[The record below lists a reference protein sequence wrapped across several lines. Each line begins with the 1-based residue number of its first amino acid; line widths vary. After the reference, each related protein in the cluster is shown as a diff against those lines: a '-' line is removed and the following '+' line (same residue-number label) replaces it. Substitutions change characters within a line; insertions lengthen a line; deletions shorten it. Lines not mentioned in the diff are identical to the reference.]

1 MLQLYKCSINWT
13 ISKYN
18 KVNYILFKNN
28 ESYKKKVGNL
38 QESMVQNEFLIIK
51 TNKTLF
57 MATLEKMKILTDS
70 AQYDLC
76 DYISHNKSSQVNLPG
91 IYEATGHNG
100 CKIPLFKTLLT
111 NKCKNDCK
119 YCINQSKR
127 NFTRLELSPEE
138 LAKAFLG
145 YYNRGLVNG
154 LFLSSGIS
162 GDVDSTME
170 KQIETVHLLRNKY
183 GYDDYIHLKVVPGA
197 SKDSIKRAMALA
209 NRVSINI
216 EAATPSGLAELSS
229 TKDYNKDILKRLS
242 WINRFQHKSTTYP
255 NSTHTTQLIVG
266 ANGESDK
273 EILSRMEKIYKKS
286 DLKRTY
292 FSAFTPIEGTEF
304 SKKESCSTDRT
315 AKLYNADSLLNDYNY
330 SVKELVFD
338 GDDKLILDQDP
349 KILAAQNMDIFPVEI
364 NVAPMNELIRVP
376 GIGIKSAK
384 RIISIRKK
392 SPFTNKEQ
400 LRNLGVVVD
409 RAEPYIKIS
418 GEYQTTFE
426 F

>member
-1 MLQLYKCSINWT
+1 MQKIIYCKTIISIT
-13 ISKYN
+13 D
-18 KVNYILFKNN
+18 
-28 ESYKKKVGNL
+28 
-38 QESMVQNEFLIIK
+38 IK
-51 TNKTLF
+51 LTMT
-57 MATLEKMKILTDS
+57 TLEKMKILTDS

-76 DYISHNKSSQVNLPG
+76 DYVSHNKSSQVNLPG
-91 IYEATGHNG
+91 IYEAIGHNG

-145 YYNRGLVNG
+145 YYGRGMVNG

-197 SKDSIKRAMALA
+197 SRDSIKRAMALA

-229 TKDYNKDILKRLS
+229 TKDYNNDILKRLS
-242 WINRFQHKSTTYP
+242 WINRYQHKSSTYP

-266 ANGESDK
+266 ANDESDK

-292 FSAFTPIEGTEF
+292 FSAFTPIEETEF
-304 SKKESCSTDRT
+304 KNKEACSTDRT
-315 AKLYNADSLLNDYNY
+315 AKLYNADSLINEYHYD
-330 SVKELVFD
+330 VKELVFD
-338 GDDKLILDQDP
+338 ENDKLILDQDP
-349 KILAAQNMDIFPVEI
+349 KILAAHNMDIFPVEI
-364 NVAPMNELIRVP
+364 NSAPLVELVRVP

-384 RIISIRKK
+384 QIISIRKK
-392 SPFTNKEQ
+392 SQFSNKEE
-400 LRNLGVVVD
+400 LRKLGVVVD

-418 GEYQTTFE
+418 GEYQTTFD

>member
-1 MLQLYKCSINWT
+1 MS
-13 ISKYN
+13 
-18 KVNYILFKNN
+18 
-28 ESYKKKVGNL
+28 
-38 QESMVQNEFLIIK
+38 
-51 TNKTLF
+51 
-57 MATLEKMKILTDS
+57 TLEKMKILTDS

-76 DYISHNKSSQVNLPG
+76 DYVNHNKSSQVNLPG
-91 IYEATGHNG
+91 IYHATGKNG
-100 CKIPLFKTLLT
+100 CQIPLFKTLMS

-162 GDVDSTME
+162 NDVDTTME
-170 KQIETVHLLRNKY
+170 KQIECVQILRKKY
-183 GYDDYIHLKVVPGA
+183 GYDDYIHLKIVPGA
-197 SKDSIKRAMALA
+197 SRDSIKRAMALA

-242 WINRFQHKSTTYP
+242 WINSLENKSTTYP

-273 EILSRMEKIYKKS
+273 EILKRMEKIYKNSK
-286 DLKRTY
+286 LKRTY
-292 FSAFTPIEGTEF
+292 FSAFTPIDETDFEN
-304 SKKESCSTDRT
+304 KEACSTDRT
-315 AKLYNADSLLNDYNY
+315 SKLYNADSLLNDYHYKVN
-330 SVKELVFD
+330 ELVFD
-338 GDDKLILDQDP
+338 DNDKLSLTTDP
-349 KILAAQNMDIFPVEI
+349 KILAAKNMDIFPVEI
-364 NVAPMNELIRVP
+364 NTAPFVELIRVP
-376 GIGIKSAK
+376 GIGVKSA
-384 RIISIRKK
+384 REIISIRKK
-392 SPFTNKEQ
+392 RPFTNINQ
-400 LRNLGVVVD
+400 LKKLGVVVL

-418 GEYQTTFE
+418 GEYQTTFDT

>member
-1 MLQLYKCSINWT
+1 MS
-13 ISKYN
+13 
-18 KVNYILFKNN
+18 
-28 ESYKKKVGNL
+28 
-38 QESMVQNEFLIIK
+38 
-51 TNKTLF
+51 
-57 MATLEKMKILTDS
+57 TLEKMKILTDS

-76 DYISHNKSSQVNLPG
+76 DYVSHNKSSQVNLPG
-91 IYEATGHNG
+91 IYEAIGHNG

-162 GDVDSTME
+162 GDVDETME
-170 KQIETVHLLRNKY
+170 KQVETVSILRKKY

-209 NRVSINI
+209 NRISINI

-242 WINRFQHKSTTYP
+242 WINSLQNKSTTYP

-273 EILSRMEKIYKKS
+273 EILEHIFQHSPL
-286 DLKRTY
+286 LKRQN
-292 FSAFTPIEGTEF
+292 FQKKRHVQPIEP
-304 SKKESCSTDRT
+304 
-315 AKLYNADSLLNDYNY
+315 LNYIMQIVY
-330 SVKELVFD
+330 LT
-338 GDDKLILDQDP
+338 
-349 KILAAQNMDIFPVEI
+349 
-364 NVAPMNELIRVP
+364 
-376 GIGIKSAK
+376 
-384 RIISIRKK
+384 IIIITLK
-392 SPFTNKEQ
+392 N
-400 LRNLGVVVD
+400 
-409 RAEPYIKIS
+409 
-418 GEYQTTFE
+418 
-426 F
+426 

>member
-1 MLQLYKCSINWT
+1 MS
-13 ISKYN
+13 
-18 KVNYILFKNN
+18 
-28 ESYKKKVGNL
+28 
-38 QESMVQNEFLIIK
+38 
-51 TNKTLF
+51 
-57 MATLEKMKILTDS
+57 TLEKMKILTDS

-76 DYISHNKSSQVNLPG
+76 DYVSHNKSSQINLPG
-91 IYEATGHNG
+91 IYEAIGHNG
-100 CKIPLFKTLLT
+100 CKIPLFKTLQS

-162 GDVDSTME
+162 DDVDSTME
-170 KQIETVHLLRNKY
+170 KQIETVHLLRKKY

-197 SKDSIKRAMALA
+197 SKDSIRRAMALA

-229 TKDYNKDILKRLS
+229 TKDYNKDILRRLS
-242 WINRFQHKSTTYP
+242 WINSLQHKSTTYP

-266 ANGESDK
+266 ANDESDK

-292 FSAFTPIEGTEF
+292 FSAFTPIEETDF
-304 SKKESCSTDRT
+304 SNKEACSTDRT
-315 AKLYNADSLLNDYNY
+315 AKLYNADSLLNDYHY

-338 GDDKLILDQDP
+338 DNDKLSLRQDP
-349 KILAAQNMDIFPVEI
+349 KILAAKNMDIFPVEV
-364 NVAPMNELIRVP
+364 NSAPLIELIRVP

-384 RIISIRKK
+384 QIISIRKK
-392 SPFTNKEQ
+392 TPFTNKEQ
-400 LRNLGVVVD
+400 LRKLGVVVD

-418 GEYQTTFE
+418 GQYQTTFD

>member
-1 MLQLYKCSINWT
+1 MT
-13 ISKYN
+13 
-18 KVNYILFKNN
+18 
-28 ESYKKKVGNL
+28 
-38 QESMVQNEFLIIK
+38 
-51 TNKTLF
+51 
-57 MATLEKMKILTDS
+57 TLEKMKILTDS

-76 DYISHNKSSQVNLPG
+76 DYVSHNKSSQINLPG

-145 YYNRGLVNG
+145 YYNRGIVNG

-162 GDVDSTME
+162 GDVDSTMD
-170 KQIETVHLLRNKY
+170 KQIETVNILRKKY

-242 WINRFQHKSTTYP
+242 WINSLQHKSTTYP
-255 NSTHTTQLIVG
+255 NSTHTTQLIIG
-266 ANGESDK
+266 ANDESDK
-273 EILSRMEKIYKKS
+273 ELLQRMEKIYKKS
-286 DLKRTY
+286 ELKRTY

-304 SKKESCSTDRT
+304 KNKDSCSTDRT
-315 AKLYNADSLLNDYNY
+315 AKLYNADSLVNEYHYN
-330 SVKELVFD
+330 VKELVFD
-338 GDDKLILDQDP
+338 NDDNLLLTQDP
-349 KILAAQNMDIFPVEI
+349 KILAAENMDIFPVEI
-364 NVAPMNELIRVP
+364 NHAPLIELIRVP
-376 GIGIKSAK
+376 GIGTKSAK
-384 RIISIRKK
+384 KIISIRKK
-392 SPFTNKEQ
+392 TPFTNKEQ
-400 LRNLGVVVD
+400 LRKLGVIVD

-418 GEYQTTFE
+418 GEYQTTFN
-426 F
+426 

>member
-1 MLQLYKCSINWT
+1 MS
-13 ISKYN
+13 S
-18 KVNYILFKNN
+18 
-28 ESYKKKVGNL
+28 
-38 QESMVQNEFLIIK
+38 
-51 TNKTLF
+51 
-57 MATLEKMKILTDS
+57 LEKMKILTDS

-76 DYISHNKSSQVNLPG
+76 DYVSHNKSSQINLPG
-91 IYEATGHNG
+91 IYEAIGHNG

-145 YYNRGLVNG
+145 YYGRGLVNG

-162 GDVDSTME
+162 GDVDTTME
-170 KQIETVHLLRNKY
+170 KQIETIHLLRNKY
-183 GYDDYIHLKVVPGA
+183 GYDDYIHLKVIPGA

-242 WINRFQHKSTTYP
+242 WINSLQNKSTTYP
-255 NSTHTTQLIVG
+255 NFTHTTQLIVG
-266 ANGESDK
+266 ANDETDK

-286 DLKRTY
+286 NLKRTY
-292 FSAFTPIEGTEF
+292 FSAFTPIEETELA
-304 SKKESCSTDRT
+304 SKSACSTDRT
-315 AKLYNADSLLNDYNY
+315 AKLYNADSLLNEYNY
-330 SVKELVFD
+330 KVKELVFD
-338 GDDKLILDQDP
+338 ENDKLSLTQDP
-349 KILAAQNMDIFPVEI
+349 KISAAKNMNIFPVEI
-364 NVAPMNELIRVP
+364 NRAPFIELIRVP
-376 GIGIKSAK
+376 GIGTKSA
-384 RIISIRKK
+384 REIISIRKK
-392 SPFTNKEQ
+392 SPFSNKEQ
-400 LRNLGVVVD
+400 LRKLGVVVD

-418 GEYQTTFE
+418 GEYQTTFD

>member
-1 MLQLYKCSINWT
+1 MS
-13 ISKYN
+13 
-18 KVNYILFKNN
+18 
-28 ESYKKKVGNL
+28 
-38 QESMVQNEFLIIK
+38 
-51 TNKTLF
+51 
-57 MATLEKMKILTDS
+57 TLEKMKILTDS

-76 DYISHNKSSQVNLPG
+76 DYVNHNKSSQVNLPG
-91 IYEATGHNG
+91 IYEAIGHNG

-138 LAKAFLG
+138 LARAFLG
-145 YYNRGLVNG
+145 YYNKGMVNG

-170 KQIETVHLLRNKY
+170 KQIETVNILRKKY

-242 WINRFQHKSTTYP
+242 WINSLQHKSTTYP
-255 NSTHTTQLIVG
+255 NSTHTTQLIIG
-266 ANGESDK
+266 ANSESDK
-273 EILSRMEKIYKKS
+273 EILQRMEKIYKNS
-286 DLKRTY
+286 ELKRTY

-304 SKKESCSTDRT
+304 NNKESCSTDRT
-315 AKLYNADSLLNDYNY
+315 GKLYNADSLLNDYHYN
-330 SVKELVFD
+330 VKELIFD
-338 GDDKLILDQDP
+338 SDDNLLLTQDP
-349 KILAAQNMDIFPVEI
+349 KILAAENMDIFPVEI
-364 NVAPMNELIRVP
+364 NHAPLIELIRVP
-376 GIGIKSAK
+376 GIGIKSGK
-384 RIISIRKK
+384 KIISIRKK
-392 SPFTNKEQ
+392 IPFTNKEQ
-400 LRNLGVVVD
+400 LKKLGVVVD

-418 GEYQTTFE
+418 GEFQTTFD

>member
-1 MLQLYKCSINWT
+1 MT
-13 ISKYN
+13 
-18 KVNYILFKNN
+18 
-28 ESYKKKVGNL
+28 
-38 QESMVQNEFLIIK
+38 
-51 TNKTLF
+51 
-57 MATLEKMKILTDS
+57 TLEKMKILTDS

-76 DYISHNKSSQVNLPG
+76 DYVSHNKSSQINLPG

-138 LAKAFLG
+138 LAKALVG
-145 YYNRGLVNG
+145 YYNRGSVNG

-170 KQIETVHLLRNKY
+170 KQIETVNILRKKY

-242 WINRFQHKSTTYP
+242 WINSLQHKSTTYP
-255 NSTHTTQLIVG
+255 NSTHTTQLIIG
-266 ANGESDK
+266 ANDESDK
-273 EILSRMEKIYKKS
+273 EILQRMEKIYKKS
-286 DLKRTY
+286 ELKRTY

-304 SKKESCSTDRT
+304 KNKDSCSTDRT
-315 AKLYNADSLLNDYNY
+315 AKLYNADSLVNEYHYN
-330 SVKELVFD
+330 VKELVFD
-338 GDDKLILDQDP
+338 NDDNLLLTQDP
-349 KILAAQNMDIFPVEI
+349 KILAAENMDIFPVEI
-364 NVAPMNELIRVP
+364 NHAPLIELIRVP
-376 GIGIKSAK
+376 GIGTKSAK
-384 RIISIRKK
+384 KIISIRKK
-392 SPFTNKEQ
+392 TPFTNKEQ
-400 LRNLGVVVD
+400 LRKLGVIVD

-418 GEYQTTFE
+418 GEYQTTFN
-426 F
+426 

>member
-1 MLQLYKCSINWT
+1 
-13 ISKYN
+13 
-18 KVNYILFKNN
+18 
-28 ESYKKKVGNL
+28 
-38 QESMVQNEFLIIK
+38 
-51 TNKTLF
+51 

-76 DYISHNKSSQVNLPG
+76 DYVSHNKSSQINLPG

-145 YYNRGLVNG
+145 YYGRGLVNG

-162 GDVDSTME
+162 GDVESTME

-197 SKDSIKRAMALA
+197 SKDSIKRALALA

-255 NSTHTTQLIVG
+255 NSTHTTQVIVG
-266 ANGESDK
+266 ANNESDK
-273 EILSRMEKIYKKS
+273 EILSRMEKIYKNS

-292 FSAFTPIEGTEF
+292 FSAFTPIQETELAN
-304 SKKESCSTDRT
+304 KDACSTDRT
-315 AKLYNADSLLNDYNY
+315 AKLYHADSLVNEYHYN
-330 SVKELVFD
+330 VKELIFD
-338 GDDKLILDQDP
+338 NDDNLLLTQDP
-349 KILAAQNMDIFPVEI
+349 KILAAKNMNIFPVEI
-364 NVAPMNELIRVP
+364 NTAPLNELIRVP
-376 GIGIKSAK
+376 GIGIKSGK

-418 GEYQTTFE
+418 GEYQTTFD

>member
-1 MLQLYKCSINWT
+1 MS
-13 ISKYN
+13 
-18 KVNYILFKNN
+18 
-28 ESYKKKVGNL
+28 
-38 QESMVQNEFLIIK
+38 
-51 TNKTLF
+51 
-57 MATLEKMKILTDS
+57 TLEKMKILTDS

-76 DYISHNKSSQVNLPG
+76 DYVSHNKSSQVNLPG
-91 IYEATGHNG
+91 IYEAIGHNG
-100 CKIPLFKTLLT
+100 CKVPLFKTLLT

-127 NFTRLELSPEE
+127 DFTRLELSPED

-162 GDVDSTME
+162 GDVESTME

-242 WINRFQHKSTTYP
+242 WINSLQNKSTTYP

-266 ANGESDK
+266 ANSESDR
-273 EILSRMEKIYKKS
+273 EILQRMEKIYRKS

-292 FSAFTPIEGTEF
+292 FSAFTPVEGTEF
-304 SKKESCSTDRT
+304 ASKTECSTDRT
-315 AKLYNADSLLNDYNY
+315 AKLYNADSLLNDYKFNL
-330 SVKELVFD
+330 KELVFD
-338 GDDKLILDQDP
+338 ENDQLSLSEDP
-349 KILAAQNMDIFPVEI
+349 KISAAKNMNIFPVEI
-364 NVAPMNELIRVP
+364 NTAPYRDLIRVP
-376 GIGIKSAK
+376 GIGTKSARK
-384 RIISIRKK
+384 IIAIRKNV
-392 SPFTNKEQ
+392 PFTKKEE
-400 LRNLGVVVD
+400 LKKLGVVVD
-409 RAEPYIKIS
+409 RAERYIKLD
-418 GEYQTTFE
+418 GAYQSTLD
-426 F
+426 

>member
-1 MLQLYKCSINWT
+1 MT
-13 ISKYN
+13 
-18 KVNYILFKNN
+18 
-28 ESYKKKVGNL
+28 
-38 QESMVQNEFLIIK
+38 
-51 TNKTLF
+51 
-57 MATLEKMKILTDS
+57 TLEKMKILTDS

-76 DYISHNKSSQVNLPG
+76 DYVSHNKSSQINLPG

-145 YYNRGLVNG
+145 YYNRGIVNG

-170 KQIETVHLLRNKY
+170 KQIETVNILRKKY

-197 SKDSIKRAMALA
+197 SKDSIKRAIALA

-242 WINRFQHKSTTYP
+242 WINSLQHKSTTYP
-255 NSTHTTQLIVG
+255 NSTHTTQLIIG
-266 ANGESDK
+266 ANDESDK
-273 EILSRMEKIYKKS
+273 EILQRMEKIYKKS
-286 DLKRTY
+286 ELKRTY

-304 SKKESCSTDRT
+304 KNKDSCSTDRT
-315 AKLYNADSLLNDYNY
+315 AKLYNADSLVNEYHYN
-330 SVKELVFD
+330 VKELVFD
-338 GDDKLILDQDP
+338 NDDNLLLTQDP
-349 KILAAQNMDIFPVEI
+349 KILAAENMDIFPVEI
-364 NVAPMNELIRVP
+364 NHAPLIELIRVP
-376 GIGIKSAK
+376 GIGTKSAK
-384 RIISIRKK
+384 KIISIRKK
-392 SPFTNKEQ
+392 TPFTNKEQ
-400 LRNLGVVVD
+400 LRKLGVIVE

-418 GEYQTTFE
+418 GEYQTTFN
-426 F
+426 

>member
-1 MLQLYKCSINWT
+1 MS
-13 ISKYN
+13 
-18 KVNYILFKNN
+18 
-28 ESYKKKVGNL
+28 
-38 QESMVQNEFLIIK
+38 
-51 TNKTLF
+51 
-57 MATLEKMKILTDS
+57 TLEKMKILTDS

-76 DYISHNKSSQVNLPG
+76 DYVSHNKSSQVNLPG
-91 IYEATGHNG
+91 IYEAIGHNG

-162 GDVDSTME
+162 GDVDETME
-170 KQIETVHLLRNKY
+170 KQVETVSILRKKY

-242 WINRFQHKSTTYP
+242 WINSLQNKSTTYP

-273 EILSRMEKIYKKS
+273 EILERMEKIYKKS

-292 FSAFTPIEGTEF
+292 FSAFTPIEETEF
-304 SKKESCSTDRT
+304 SKKEACSTDRT
-315 AKLYNADSLLNDYNY
+315 TKLYNADSLLNDYHYN
-330 SVKELVFD
+330 VTKIIFD
-338 GDDKLILDQDP
+338 ENDKLSLTQDP
-349 KILAAQNMDIFPVEI
+349 KILAAKNMDIFPVEI
-364 NVAPMNELIRVP
+364 NRAPLVELIRVP
-376 GIGIKSAK
+376 GIGVKSA
-384 RIISIRKK
+384 REIISIRKK
-392 SPFTNKEQ
+392 MPFTSEQ
-400 LRNLGVVVD
+400 QLKKLGVVVE
-409 RAEPYIKIS
+409 RAKPYIKID
-418 GEYQTTFE
+418 GEYQTTFD

>member
-1 MLQLYKCSINWT
+1 M
-13 ISKYN
+13 
-18 KVNYILFKNN
+18 
-28 ESYKKKVGNL
+28 G
-38 QESMVQNEFLIIK
+38 
-51 TNKTLF
+51 
-57 MATLEKMKILTDS
+57 TLEKMKILTDS

-76 DYISHNKSSQVNLPG
+76 DYVSHNKSSQVNLPG
-91 IYEATGHNG
+91 IYEAIGHNG
-100 CKIPLFKTLLT
+100 CKIPLFKTLLS

-162 GDVDSTME
+162 GDVDETME
-170 KQIETVHLLRNKY
+170 KQVETVSILRKKY

-242 WINRFQHKSTTYP
+242 WINSLHNNSTTYP

-273 EILSRMEKIYKKS
+273 EILDRMEKIYKKS
-286 DLKRTY
+286 NLKRTY
-292 FSAFTPIEGTEF
+292 FSAFTPIEETEF
-304 SKKESCSTDRT
+304 ENKEACSTDRT
-315 AKLYNADSLLNDYNY
+315 SKLYNADSLLNDYHY

-338 GDDKLILDQDP
+338 EDDKLSLTQDP
-349 KILAAQNMDIFPVEI
+349 KIMAAEKMDIFPVEI
-364 NVAPMNELIRVP
+364 NRAPLVELIRVP
-376 GIGIKSAK
+376 GIGVKSA
-384 RIISIRKK
+384 REIISIRKK
-392 SPFTNKEQ
+392 IPFTSEHQ
-400 LRNLGVVVD
+400 LKKLGVVVE
-409 RAEPYIKIS
+409 RANPYIKID
-418 GEYQTTFE
+418 GEYQTTFD